1 MPSRGHQ
8 QILPKSS
15 SRSRKGRG
23 HRRSR
28 SVESASSTGSK
39 PSPVVITTVHGR
51 KDKKS
56 GGTAGGTSTSSAAS
70 ADSSFKAGG
79 GDRSSLRTV
88 SQQRPRRSS
97 SEKSSSAAGDG
108 GGGGDTVP
116 PKLTIDAGDFAV
128 RVPVK
133 GTSVRSELSRGLSP
147 AGSQASSVVTR
158 VYAPSSVGGGD
169 QARSPDVA
177 QNFASPT
184 NESAMSQVSIAASR
198 FLSSPVNNRF
208 GPQFRGQS
216 ASSGLTGVSAGTA
229 AGSGSGVVPVGA
241 ARKDMGFSQDLSGLT
256 PTRTGRGEEDGARS
270 PGAFSVAGRSEAGF
284 SDAASRYDNSF
295 AASRESGV
303 SLAGRVGLTAGAGA
317 GGGGGPPTR
326 LDGLEIQQPSSPNS
340 AAASRFDT
348 SSPAS
353 ATTFTS
359 RVGVGSPTAAPA
371 GAGGRA
377 RVGAGGPLTGR
388 SAASSMRSDG
398 GSSFFR
404 ASGGSQRS
412 GDSRGIGGAGSASA
426 SSWDDEDLQNMG
438 TRWLADRAYNQQF
451 DAQK

>member
-1 MPSRGHQ
+1 LVIRHDDHGVVERVEPAVEEKKTSSWIPSRGHQ

-108 GGGGDTVP
+108 GGGGDNVP

-169 QARSPDVA
+169 QA
-177 QNFASPT
+177 
-184 NESAMSQVSIAASR
+184 VSLFSFSR
-198 FLSSPVNNRF
+198 CWCWGRVCFLIVV
-208 GPQFRGQS
+208 
-216 ASSGLTGVSAGTA
+216 GV
-229 AGSGSGVVPVGA
+229 
-241 ARKDMGFSQDLSGLT
+241 
-256 PTRTGRGEEDGARS
+256 RGES
-270 PGAFSVAGRSEAGF
+270 VSSVAVLE
-284 SDAASRYDNSF
+284 
-295 AASRESGV
+295 V
-303 SLAGRVGLTAGAGA
+303 SLSYCWCR
-317 GGGGGPPTR
+317 R
-326 LDGLEIQQPSSPNS
+326 
-340 AAASRFDT
+340 
-348 SSPAS
+348 
-353 ATTFTS
+353 
-359 RVGVGSPTAAPA
+359 
-371 GAGGRA
+371 
-377 RVGAGGPLTGR
+377 
-388 SAASSMRSDG
+388 
-398 GSSFFR
+398 
-404 ASGGSQRS
+404 
-412 GDSRGIGGAGSASA
+412 
-426 SSWDDEDLQNMG
+426 
-438 TRWLADRAYNQQF
+438 
-451 DAQK
+451 